1 MLSCV
6 PCHWSDLRLM
16 LPTSRSLR
24 LALYIVLIIAGA
36 AIAATLAMRHTVRQS
51 MVEDAA
57 RANQQLA
64 LYARHC
70 IP

>member
-1 MLSCV
+1 
-6 PCHWSDLRLM
+6 M

-24 LALYIVLIIAGA
+24 LTLYTLLIIAGA
-36 AIAATLAMRHTVRQS
+36 AIAATLAMRHAVRQS

-64 LYARHC
+64 LYA